1 MDIFPCRGSFLAMEI
16 KKRFGLAVR
25 EHRRLLKV
33 SQEELAMRIGAD
45 QAYVS
50 RIEAGQMNATLE
62 TVEQIAA
69 ALHVDA
75 GDLLRLASGADAAR
89 GHHGPDQMSAD
100 SA

>member
-1 MDIFPCRGSFLAMEI
+1 MEI

-25 EHRRLLKV
+25 EYRRSLNV

-50 RIEAGQMNATLE
+50 RIEAGQMNVTLE

-69 ALHVDA
+69 ALDA
-75 GDLLRLASGADAAR
+75 DVAELLKVPPSV
-89 GHHGPDQMSAD
+89 SKET
-100 SA
+100 

>member
-1 MDIFPCRGSFLAMEI
+1 MEI

-25 EHRRLLKV
+25 EHRQLLKV

-50 RIEAGQMNATLE
+50 RIEAGRMNVTLE

-69 ALHVDA
+69 ALQADA
-75 GDLLRLASGADAAR
+75 GDLLKPAEGAGKADSQ
-89 GHHGPDQMSAD
+89 GSPDQVNVDPA
-100 SA
+100 

>member
-1 MDIFPCRGSFLAMEI
+1 MEI

-25 EHRRLLKV
+25 EYRRSLNV

-50 RIEAGQMNATLE
+50 RIEAGQMNVTLE
-62 TVEQIAA
+62 TVDQIAA

-75 GDLLRLASGADAAR
+75 AELLKLPAGISKET
-89 GHHGPDQMSAD
+89 
-100 SA
+100 

>member
-1 MDIFPCRGSFLAMEI
+1 MEI

-25 EHRRLLKV
+25 EYRRSLNV

-50 RIEAGQMNATLE
+50 RIEAGQMNVTLE

-69 ALHVDA
+69 ALD
-75 GDLLRLASGADAAR
+75 ADAAELLKAPAGVSR
-89 GHHGPDQMSAD
+89 ET
-100 SA
+100 

>member
-1 MDIFPCRGSFLAMEI
+1 MEI

-25 EHRRLLKV
+25 EHRRLLNV

-50 RIEAGQMNATLE
+50 RIEAGQMNVTLE

-69 ALHVDA
+69 ALQADA
-75 GDLLRLASGADAAR
+75 EDLLKLPAGI
-89 GHHGPDQMSAD
+89 GEKP
-100 SA
+100 

>member
-1 MDIFPCRGSFLAMEI
+1 MEI

-50 RIEAGQMNATLE
+50 RIEAGQMNVTLE
-62 TVEQIAA
+62 TVEQIAT
-69 ALHVDA
+69 ALQADPE
-75 GDLLRLASGADAAR
+75 DLLRLPAGISK
-89 GHHGPDQMSAD
+89 D
-100 SA
+100 S